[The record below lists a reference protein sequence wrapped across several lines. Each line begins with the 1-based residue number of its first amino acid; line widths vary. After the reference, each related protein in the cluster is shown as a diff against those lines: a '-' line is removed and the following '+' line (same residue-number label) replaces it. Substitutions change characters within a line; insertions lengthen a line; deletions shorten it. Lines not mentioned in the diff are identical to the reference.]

1 MAYVLPPP
9 GLFRRHRTILNLHD
23 CAGSAQWYSN
33 SMNDL
38 PLGYLHILVHSFPVT
53 YGYALQQCV
62 RESVLGGLVA
72 FSAIVGIIGS
82 VSFPL
87 LRKKLNV
94 SR

>member
-1 MAYVLPPP
+1 MMFHL
-9 GLFRRHRTILNLHD
+9 
-23 CAGSAQWYSN
+23 
-33 SMNDL
+33 MND
-38 PLGYLHILVHSFPVT
+38 ILQESVGGTKEMFMHTIPVT

-94 SR
+94 SRYCTPVHLRIVYLL